1 MLFSIMLTVDRSDLG
16 FVFDEG
22 GDDGWCQFVGQV
34 GSLLLLSSSL
44 LYVLD
49 ILNKP
54 LNSKSQN
61 KANAHA
67 RERDERE

>member
-1 MLFSIMLTVDRSDLG
+1 M
-16 FVFDEG
+16 
-22 GDDGWCQFVGQV
+22 DDPFYVLDDPQYAYVHEYIEYT
-34 GSLLLLSSSL
+34 S
-44 LYVLD
+44 YVLD